1 MRNKSTI
8 EVIKKTANRVI
19 VKNKEV
25 EVEIDDTTNENITTV
40 QVYGEH
46 VFDYTRGSNATGAMC
61 QYNYLPPILQFRINQ
76 LINTL
81 SDEQYCYE
89 WDNEVIGL
97 KIAKLQE
104 EIDKLGWDS
113 FNERMQKKKETKK

>member
-1 MRNKSTI
+1 MTKKSTI
-8 EVIKKTANRVI
+8 EVLKKTANRVI

-40 QVYGEH
+40 SLHGER
-46 VFDYTRGSNATGAMC
+46 VFDYTRGSSSTGILY
-61 QYNYLPPILQFRINQ
+61 QFDYLPPILQFRVSQ
-76 LINTL
+76 LIQTL
-81 SDEQYCYE
+81 SNEQYCFE
-89 WDNEVIGL
+89 WDDEDVGL

-113 FNERMQKKKETKK
+113 FNKRMQKKKETTK